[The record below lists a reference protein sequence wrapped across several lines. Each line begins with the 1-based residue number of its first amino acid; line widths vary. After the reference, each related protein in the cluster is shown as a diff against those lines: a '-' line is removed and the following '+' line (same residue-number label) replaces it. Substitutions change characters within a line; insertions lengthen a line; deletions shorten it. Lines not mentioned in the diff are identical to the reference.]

1 MIYYIN
7 FCLICVVLIWYA
19 GTIIDDSMNII
30 SKLEK
35 LYRFLLI
42 VIGYISL
49 HSLIYLD
56 IYDAII
62 YGIYLMIISIISG
75 IFSKVVFK
83 NNNENDYFIPC
94 LPLVIYLSLL
104 YLF

>member
-35 LYRFLLI
+35 LYRILLI

-49 HSLIYLD
+49 QSLIYLD

>member
-35 LYRFLLI
+35 LYRILLI
-42 VIGYISL
+42 VIGFISL
-49 HSLIYLD
+49 QSLIYLD

>member
-35 LYRFLLI
+35 LYRILLI

-49 HSLIYLD
+49 ESLIYLD